1 MTYYLFRRISIPALT
16 AHHCQVT
23 ARIMYHHTMK
33 KFRSLV
39 IGTTVAAL
47 QIASGNSFSAI
58 AETIASSVPLTSAPL
73 EGKVGQA
80 HEKFPQPP
88 TGHALKQKS
97 THAELF
103 EYDKTPL
110 GNRQPFLLV
119 HGLRGEF
126 YPTFR
131 WTRVAKA
138 FVADPA
144 FNKIYKVY
152 FLRYSTV
159 VSLTKTVPEF
169 RQELAKL
176 SLECEQRPV
185 SIMALSMGG
194 NLVQEAMLDK
204 DTNQAIKFVLTL
216 GTPFHG
222 SPLFTRNW
230 VQYSIYKNFAMPWT
244 RVDHSLAFRMY
255 FHHNPNLE
263 QDLPWDNADGAIP
276 NVGKFWSILP
286 LGPEGVLTPENS
298 TNTFLADVNNQHFDK
313 KKFVTYSG
321 YLNNPYMESELLRVT
336 KTTILAPYTLVSMK
350 LPAHLAREHAVL
362 KMLNCVIGSVVSSK
376 TAISEAKTPFLYQ
389 LNDGITPVSSALF
402 LPEDAF
408 KKAALANEADLPA
421 LKELTDV
428 RVARVFRNIDHLSF
442 IDGVRPAHGSEL
454 LKDEL
459 NPKVSSKRMFQW
471 MLNDILDFNNAS
483 VVHAASAASASTA
496 APTIGAPS
504 EPPPQSAVEQRTN

>member
-1 MTYYLFRRISIPALT
+1 
-16 AHHCQVT
+16 
-23 ARIMYHHTMK
+23 MK
-33 KFRSLV
+33 KFRKLL
-39 IGTTVAAL
+39 IGTLMAAL
-47 QIASGNSFSAI
+47 QIAPGNGLSAF
-58 AETIASSVPLTSAPL
+58 AQTIAASIPVTAAPL

-88 TGHALKQKS
+88 TGRALKKKS

-110 GNRQPFLLV
+110 GNRQPFLFV

-131 WTRVAKA
+131 WTRVARA

-144 FNKIYKVY
+144 FNRIYKVY

-159 VSLTKTVPEF
+159 VPLSKTVPEF
-169 RQELAKL
+169 REELAKL
-176 SLECEQRPV
+176 SLDCEQRPV

-204 DTNQAIKFVLTL
+204 DTNQAIKFVMTL

-255 FHHNPNLE
+255 FHHNPNL
-263 QDLPWDNADGAIP
+263 QKDLPWDNADGAIP
-276 NVGKFWSILP
+276 NVGKFFSILP

-298 TNTFLADVNNQHFDK
+298 TNTFLANVNNQHFDK

-321 YLNNPYMESELLRVT
+321 YLNNPYMQSELLRVT
-336 KTTILAPYTLVSMK
+336 ETTILAPYTLLSMK

-376 TAISEAKTPFLYQ
+376 TAISEAKTPFIYQ
-389 LNDGITPVSSALF
+389 LNDGITPVTSALF

-408 KKAALANEADLPA
+408 KRAALANESDFPA

-459 NPKVSSKRMFQW
+459 NPEVSSKRMFQW
-471 MLNDILDFNNAS
+471 MLNDILGFNNAS
-483 VVHAASAASASTA
+483 VVNAASASSAT
-496 APTIGAPS
+496 PTIAAPS
-504 EPPPQSAVEQRTN
+504 EPPLPSAADKRTN

>member
-1 MTYYLFRRISIPALT
+1 MTYYLFRPYLDYLALL
-16 AHHCQVT
+16 AHQCQVT
-23 ARIMYHHTMK
+23 ARIMYHHTVR
-33 KFRSLV
+33 KFRTLAISTSL
-39 IGTTVAAL
+39 AAL
-47 QIASGNSFSAI
+47 QIAAGNGFTAF
-58 AETIASSVPLTSAPL
+58 AQTIASTVPATTPPL

-80 HEKFPQPP
+80 HQQISQPP
-88 TGHALKQKS
+88 TGRALKKKS
-97 THAELF
+97 THTELF
-103 EYDKTPL
+103 EYDQAPL
-110 GNRQPFLLV
+110 GSRQPFLFV

-131 WTRVAKA
+131 WTKVVRS
-138 FVADPA
+138 FVQDPA
-144 FNKIYKVY
+144 FNRIYKVY

-159 VSLTKTVPEF
+159 VSLNKTVPEF
-169 RQELAKL
+169 RQSIAQL
-176 SLECEQRPV
+176 SLESEQRPV

-194 NLVQEAMLDK
+194 NLVQEGMLDK
-204 DTNQAIKFVLTL
+204 DTNQAIKFVMTL

-263 QDLPWDNADGAIP
+263 KDLPWDNADGAIP
-276 NVGKFWSILP
+276 DIGKFYSILP

-298 TNTFLADVNNQHFDK
+298 ANTFLANVNEQHFDK

-321 YLNNPYMESELLRVT
+321 YLNNPYMQSELLRVAE
-336 KTTILAPYTLVSMK
+336 TTILSPYTLLSMK

-376 TAISEAKTPFLYQ
+376 AAISEAKTPFLYQ
-389 LNDGITPVSSALF
+389 LNDGITPVTSALF

-408 KKAALANEADLPA
+408 KKAALANEATFPT
-421 LKELTDV
+421 LKELIDV

-442 IDGVRPAHGSEL
+442 IDGVRPAHGPKL

-459 NPKVSSKRMFQW
+459 NPDISSKRMFQW
-471 MLNDILDFNNAS
+471 MLSDILDFNNSA
-483 VVHAASAASASTA
+483 VVNAAVA
-496 APTIGAPS
+496 APS
-504 EPPPQSAVEQRTN
+504 EPVPIPATVEHSN